1 MKWMIGMS
9 SSLIAATSAHAL
21 IGLRAEATASVGRPK
36 TGYGW
41 TSTANLIRCERRHF
55 AGIKGHTEVPRQCRK
70 RERRSVILSYSR
82 PLRLALP
89 VGGIVLSGALS
100 IAAYT
105 ARSLNTPRRKSE
117 MDGFT
122 FTPWEVQV
130 PYESVEFVTEDGVT
144 IRGWWFPRQESNQV
158 VVGCT
163 GHKGVKSDLLG
174 IGSGLWRAGNNVLL
188 FDFRGCGESDAASPS
203 LAHNELPD
211 ARAAVLYAQRR
222 LPGARLGLIGYSMGA
237 AVAIL
242 VAATD
247 SSIRA
252 VVADSSFLGMR
263 EVVGH
268 AFTRFRLPPL
278 PMLGL
283 TDTVNRWRY
292 GYRFAAVRP
301 LDVVRRV
308 SPRPILLIHGEDDR
322 IVPVE
327 HARHLYDVAGES
339 KELWITAGTPHCGTY
354 FDNREHY
361 VRKVSDFFDRG
372 LQ

>member
-1 MKWMIGMS
+1 M
-9 SSLIAATSAHAL
+9 
-21 IGLRAEATASVGRPK
+21 
-36 TGYGW
+36 
-41 TSTANLIRCERRHF
+41 
-55 AGIKGHTEVPRQCRK
+55 
-70 RERRSVILSYSR
+70 ILSYSR

-89 VGGIVLSGALS
+89 VGGIVLTGALS

-105 ARSLNTPRRKSE
+105 ARSLNTPRRRSE

-163 GHKGVKSDLLG
+163 GHQGVKSDLLG

-188 FDFRGCGESDAASPS
+188 FDFRGCGESDEAPPS

-211 ARAAVLYAQRR
+211 ARAAVLYAHRR

-247 SSIRA
+247 GSVRA
-252 VVADSSFLGMR
+252 VVADSSFAGMR
-263 EVVGH
+263 EVIGH
-268 AFTRFRLPPL
+268 AFTRFRLPPY

-301 LDVVRRV
+301 LDVVGCI
-308 SPRPILLIHGEDDR
+308 SPRPLLLIHGQDDR
-322 IVPVE
+322 TVPAE
-327 HARHLYDVAGES
+327 HARQLYAAAGEP
-339 KELWITAGTPHCGTY
+339 KELWIAPGTPHCGAY
-354 FDNREHY
+354 FDDRAHY
-361 VRKVSDFFDRG
+361 VRKVAYFFDRA